1 MVAPSST
8 STSLKEYLK
17 KYESNTNEEGKK
29 KQKKKKK
36 VKPNDVKGVV
46 VVDEDPVWQKPV
58 KIEDEEDESAGNVF
72 QRFVFVDFLY
82 PLVLVYLC
90 LLTVFFY
97 R

>member
-1 MVAPSST
+1 MVGPSSA

-17 KYESNTNEEGKK
+17 KYESNNNEEEKK

-36 VKPNDVKGVV
+36 VKPNVKSVGVV

-72 QRFVFVDFLY
+72 QR
-82 PLVLVYLC
+82 
-90 LLTVFFY
+90 
-97 R
+97 